1 LTKFSGGARTVH
13 LQIGESDVARQN
25 IASGMNLNREEV
37 MATKRDSDYQ
47 VGYGKP
53 PRHSRFK
60 KGSSGNPKG
69 RPRDSKNAATL
80 LNEALSEQVVIS
92 ENGRRRTITKKEAI
106 VTQIVNKAAS
116 GVHRAIQLLLVNQ
129 IPLIEARLEP
139 SQSATPDAPPPPA
152 LSAEVKRAR
161 ALEIAR
167 ILKHIGYLDQ
177 VLGAT
182 SETSSE
188 SSSKSEKTKSDKS

>member
-1 LTKFSGGARTVH
+1 
-13 LQIGESDVARQN
+13 
-25 IASGMNLNREEV
+25 MNLNREEM

-69 RPRDSKNAATL
+69 RPRGSKNAATL

-116 GVHRAIQLLLVNQ
+116 GDHRAIQLLLVNQ
-129 IPLIEARLEP
+129 IPLIEARLES

-161 ALEIAR
+161 AVEIAR
-167 ILKHIGYLDQ
+167 ILKDIGYLDQ

-182 SETSSE
+182 PETSPA
-188 SSSKSEKTKSDKS
+188 SSSKSEKPKNDKS